1 MTINKMKKGVS
12 PVIATVILLTITV
25 LLGAVIFKFS
35 MDTVKSL
42 SPPANCDDVAFE
54 AGLYLDEN
62 NKLSFE
68 INNIGSENIAGIRL
82 ITSFEEEG
90 SIKTEEVAMAVL
102 SGQSARKELDFLIGS
117 VSEITAQAE
126 IIQNGRL
133 AICIKEEIVEFK
145 LCCMTPK
152 KQHSIS

>member
-25 LLGAVIFKFS
+25 LLGAIIFKFS
-35 MDTVKSL
+35 MDTVTSL

-133 AICIKEEIVEFK
+133 AICIKGEIVEFTQEYK
-145 LCCMTPK
+145 AATN
-152 KQHSIS
+152 

>member
-117 VSEITAQAE
+117 VSEITAEAE

-133 AICIKEEIVEFK
+133 AICIKEEV
-145 LCCMTPK
+145 
-152 KQHSIS
+152 ISTKAD